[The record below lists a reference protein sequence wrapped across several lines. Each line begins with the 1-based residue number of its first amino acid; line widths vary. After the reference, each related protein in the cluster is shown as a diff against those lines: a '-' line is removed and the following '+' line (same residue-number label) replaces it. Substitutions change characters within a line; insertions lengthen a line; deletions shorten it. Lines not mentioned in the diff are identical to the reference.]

1 MNFIKNIFRLFW
13 RLWFYA
19 WVVGTIAVILPV
31 LVILVSTDRFYKTYF
46 KIAIAW
52 GKTIL
57 FIMGFK
63 AETIYEQKID
73 PNKSYMFIAN
83 HTSLIDIMLMF
94 AVMKNPGVFVGKKEL
109 KKLPVF
115 GYIFRKTSI
124 MVDRSNPKS
133 RKEVYDSARQKIKD
147 GLSIVF
153 YPEGLVPSEDVIM
166 SEFKNGAF
174 RLAIEHELEI
184 VPMTFYDCKERLS
197 WTFFSGG
204 PGKLRVKVHKFIQ
217 TKGLALKDLP
227 ALKEKAYSII
237 YNELINDKAY
247 MRCTNKAKNELQK

>member
-1 MNFIKNIFRLFW
+1 MKFLKNIFRLFW

-19 WVVGTIAVILPV
+19 WVVGTIAVILPLLVV
-31 LVILVSTDRFYKTYF
+31 LVSYDRFYKTYF
-46 KIAIAW
+46 KFAIAW

-57 FIMGFK
+57 FVMGFK
-63 AETIYEQKID
+63 AKTIYDQEID

-83 HTSLIDIMLMF
+83 HTSLIDIMLML

-109 KKLPVF
+109 KKLPIF

-124 MVDRSNPKS
+124 MVDRSSPKS
-133 RKEVYDSARQKIKD
+133 RKEVFDSARKKIED

-153 YPEGLVPSEDVIM
+153 YPEGLVPPENVVM
-166 SEFKNGAF
+166 SDFKNGAF

-184 VPMTFYDCKERLS
+184 VPMTFYDCKQRLS

-204 PGKLRVKVHKFIQ
+204 PGELRVKVNRFIQ
-217 TKGLALKDLP
+217 TKGLTLKDLP
-227 ALKEKAYSII
+227 AVKEKAYTVI
-237 YNELINDKAY
+237 YNNLINDKAY
-247 MRCTNKAKNELQK
+247 MLCTNKAKNELTK